1 MGHIE
6 HSCDAELL
14 EGNIQCIINIYYMY
28 FNSRDIFIH
37 LQNLM
42 RLVIISKCVCVCVC
56 VWLQDVASRRLMDDL
71 VEAFKTHYSTFA
83 QEGFVSG
90 WGTGWE

>member
-1 MGHIE
+1 M
-6 HSCDAELL
+6 
-14 EGNIQCIINIYYMY
+14 
-28 FNSRDIFIH
+28 
-37 LQNLM
+37 
-42 RLVIISKCVCVCVC
+42 CVCVC